1 MSTARAGSPTGPL
14 LIGLTGGIGSGKT
27 TVANLFAARGVAL
40 VDTDLIAHALTGP
53 GGAAMPAITKAFGD
67 SVLAPDGRLDRAT
80 MRALVFTNPDARAR
94 LEAILHPMIRA
105 QAASELEQAQG
116 LYAMLVVPLMVE
128 SGAWLDRL
136 DRLLVVDCPTEV
148 QIDRVMKRSALSR
161 EQVLAIMATQ
171 ASREVRLQAADDT
184 IDNRDTPDALPD
196 QVDALHAVYSALAT
210 NRQGGRTADC
220 SIGSPR

>member
-1 MSTARAGSPTGPL
+1 MSTARTGSPTGPL

-53 GGAAMPAITKAFGD
+53 GGAAMPAIAKAFGD

-80 MRALVFTNPDARAR
+80 MRALVFTDPDARAR

-210 NRQGGRTADC
+210 IRQNSVAAPGQGRVST
-220 SIGSPR
+220 

>member
-1 MSTARAGSPTGPL
+1 

-53 GGAAMPAITKAFGD
+53 GGAAMPAIAKAFGD
-67 SVLAPDGRLDRAT
+67 AVLAPDGRLDRAA
-80 MRALVFTNPDARAR
+80 MRALVFADPDARAR

-116 LYAMLVVPLMVE
+116 LYAMLVVPLLVE

-161 EQVLAIMATQ
+161 EQVLAIMAAQ
-171 ASREVRLQAADDT
+171 ASREARLQAADD
-184 IDNRDTPDALPD
+184 IVDNRDTPDALPD
-196 QVDALHAVYSALAT
+196 QVDALHAVYSALAAI
-210 NRQGGRTADC
+210 RQKSGAASGQGRLTA
-220 SIGSPR
+220 

>member
-1 MSTARAGSPTGPL
+1 M
-14 LIGLTGGIGSGKT
+14 IGLTGGIGSGKT

-53 GGAAMPAITKAFGD
+53 GGAAMPAIAKAFGD
-67 SVLAPDGRLDRAT
+67 SVLAPDGRLDRAA
-80 MRALVFTNPDARAR
+80 MRALVFTDPDARAR

-161 EQVLAIMATQ
+161 EQVLAVMATQ

-210 NRQGGRTADC
+210 IRQNSVAALGQGRVST
-220 SIGSPR
+220 

>member
-1 MSTARAGSPTGPL
+1 

-53 GGAAMPAITKAFGD
+53 GGAAMPAIAKAFGD
-67 SVLAPDGRLDRAT
+67 SVLAPDGRLDRAA
-80 MRALVFTNPDARAR
+80 MRALVFADPDARAR

-105 QAASELEQAQG
+105 QAATELEQAQG

-128 SGAWLDRL
+128 SGAWLERL

-210 NRQGGRTADC
+210 IRQNSVAAPGQGRVST
-220 SIGSPR
+220 

>member
-1 MSTARAGSPTGPL
+1 AGPL

-53 GGAAMPAITKAFGD
+53 GGAAMPAIAKAFGD
-67 SVLAPDGRLDRAT
+67 AVLAPDGRLDRAA
-80 MRALVFTNPDARAR
+80 MRALVFADPDARAR

-116 LYAMLVVPLMVE
+116 LYAMLVVPLLVE

-161 EQVLAIMATQ
+161 EQVLAIMAAQ
-171 ASREVRLQAADDT
+171 ASREARLQAADD
-184 IDNRDTPDALPD
+184 IVDNRDTPDALPD
-196 QVDALHAVYSALAT
+196 QVDALHAVYSALAAI
-210 NRQGGRTADC
+210 RQKSGAASGQGRLTA
-220 SIGSPR
+220 

>member
-1 MSTARAGSPTGPL
+1 MSTARTGSPTGPL

-53 GGAAMPAITKAFGD
+53 GGAAMPAIAKAFGD
-67 SVLAPDGRLDRAT
+67 SVLAPDGRLDRAA
-80 MRALVFTNPDARAR
+80 MRALVFADPDARAR

-105 QAASELEQAQG
+105 QAATELEQAQG

-128 SGAWLDRL
+128 SGAWLERL

-210 NRQGGRTADC
+210 IRQNSVAAPGQGRVST
-220 SIGSPR
+220 

>member
-1 MSTARAGSPTGPL
+1 MSTARTGSPTGPL

-53 GGAAMPAITKAFGD
+53 GGAAMPAIAKAFGD

-80 MRALVFTNPDARAR
+80 MRALVFTDPDARAR

-171 ASREVRLQAADDT
+171 ASREARLQAADDT

-210 NRQGGRTADC
+210 IRQNSLAAPGQGRVST
-220 SIGSPR
+220 

>member
-1 MSTARAGSPTGPL
+1 MSTARTGSSAGPL

-53 GGAAMPAITKAFGD
+53 GGAAMPAIAKAFGD
-67 SVLAPDGRLDRAT
+67 AVLAPDGRLDRAA
-80 MRALVFTNPDARAR
+80 MRALVFADPDARAR

-105 QAASELEQAQG
+105 QAALELEQAQG

-161 EQVLAIMATQ
+161 EQVLAIMAAQ
-171 ASREVRLQAADDT
+171 ASREARLQAADDT
-184 IDNRDTPDALPD
+184 IDNRDIPDALPD

-210 NRQGGRTADC
+210 IRQKSGAASGQGRLTA
-220 SIGSPR
+220 